1 MRLIA
6 NELHQLGWKALVLT
20 VDERDYEEPLV
31 QEMNMLVEPE
41 VEVVRVRARKVVTAF
56 GKRIIGDIG
65 LRAWFP
71 LRRAALRIL
80 EEREI
85 SFILFSMPSWYPS
98 LIGCGL
104 NRKTGTPFGIDYRDP
119 WVYQLSDK
127 EKGFNRGTL
136 TTRIARILEPLA
148 LRNVSLV
155 TGVSDGYLSG
165 VRNRY
170 KKLSAVP
177 SMTFQM
183 GFREK
188 DHRIEIPEFKCPFEA
203 KKRTFVYA
211 GAYWPLGAPLF
222 NEFLRAVAVAKT
234 TGLGKDVQF
243 LFIGTDNAN
252 LPPLIKEA
260 ERLNLGDTFRELP
273 DRMSFLEI
281 QQILREA
288 EGAIILG
295 STEEH
300 YSASKIFQCLV
311 TAKRTSAY
319 FHEKSEGAAILKE
332 CNAST
337 FYHAFKPEKSE
348 EDRVQSLAKC
358 IIKFTDERS
367 VWAPNLSPL
376 EQYSSLSNAKKLVEA
391 IQQIILK

>member
-1 MRLIA
+1 
-6 NELHQLGWKALVLT
+6 
-20 VDERDYEEPLV
+20 
-31 QEMNMLVEPE
+31 
-41 VEVVRVRARKVVTAF
+41 
-56 GKRIIGDIG
+56 
-65 LRAWFP
+65 
-71 LRRAALRIL
+71 
-80 EEREI
+80 
-85 SFILFSMPSWYPS
+85 
-98 LIGCGL
+98 
-104 NRKTGTPFGIDYRDP
+104 
-119 WVYQLSDK
+119 
-127 EKGFNRGTL
+127 
-136 TTRIARILEPLA
+136 
-148 LRNVSLV
+148 
-155 TGVSDGYLSG
+155 
-165 VRNRY
+165 
-170 KKLSAVP
+170 
-177 SMTFQM
+177 MTFQM

-376 EQYSSLSNAKKLVEA
+376 EQYSSLSNANKLVDA
-391 IQQIILK
+391 IQQITLKQ